1 MHYAQIMRIDI
12 SLLPALA
19 AAFMLVFARIGAMVM
34 LLPGLGETNIPVR
47 IKLAIALLLTLVILP
62 LHRAAYH
69 IDMQSLTPLLV
80 LMLHE
85 IVIGI
90 VLGATARVTLSAL
103 QVAGSVIAQQLG
115 LGFVT
120 AVDPTQGQQ
129 GLLIG
134 NFLTILGLTLLFATD
149 SHHLVIAALNDSYA
163 IFSPG
168 EMMPSGDVAAL
179 ATRAFAAAFKIGM
192 QLSAPFL
199 VFGLVFNIGLG
210 VLARLMPQMQ
220 VYFVGVPLSILAGFL
235 IFALVIAAMMG
246 TFLDYFIGVMHDLI
260 PLKLKALE
268 PMADENDTSDKTEDP
283 TQKRLDDAHDRGD
296 VAKSQ
301 EINTWFVIAGATL
314 VLSTFSGS
322 IGGGILMPLRNLVA
336 NSWMIHADGPGL
348 LALSQ
353 SLEYVL
359 IAALGVPLLML
370 ALAAIAGNM
379 VQHRLVW
386 SGESLKPK
394 FSKIS
399 PAAGAKR
406 IFGKQAAAN
415 FGKGLFKVIALGVV
429 MTAILWPERHRLEAF
444 VRFDPAAIL
453 GVTTGLTLHLLGAV
467 VAMLAVVAIADY
479 FFQYRQWFERQKMS
493 LQEMKEEFKQSEGDP
508 HVKGRIRQLRHA
520 RMKKRMMA
528 AVPKASVII
537 TNPTHYAVALSYERG
552 MSAPVCVA
560 KGVDTIALKIREI
573 AKAHDI
579 PIVENVPLA
588 RALHATVEIDDEIPV
603 EHYHAVAEI
612 IGYVMG
618 LKRGLSGRR
627 A

>member
-1 MHYAQIMRIDI
+1 
-12 SLLPALA
+12 
-19 AAFMLVFARIGAMVM
+19 
-34 LLPGLGETNIPVR
+34 
-47 IKLAIALLLTLVILP
+47 
-62 LHRAAYH
+62 
-69 IDMQSLTPLLV
+69 
-80 LMLHE
+80 
-85 IVIGI
+85 
-90 VLGATARVTLSAL
+90 
-103 QVAGSVIAQQLG
+103 
-115 LGFVT
+115 
-120 AVDPTQGQQ
+120 
-129 GLLIG
+129 
-134 NFLTILGLTLLFATD
+134 
-149 SHHLVIAALNDSYA
+149 
-163 IFSPG
+163 
-168 EMMPSGDVAAL
+168 
-179 ATRAFAAAFKIGM
+179 
-192 QLSAPFL
+192 
-199 VFGLVFNIGLG
+199 
-210 VLARLMPQMQ
+210 
-220 VYFVGVPLSILAGFL
+220 
-235 IFALVIAAMMG
+235 
-246 TFLDYFIGVMHDLI
+246 
-260 PLKLKALE
+260 
-268 PMADENDTSDKTEDP
+268 MADENDSAEKTEDP

-322 IGGGILMPLRNLVA
+322 IGGIQMPLRNLIA

-348 LALSQ
+348 MALAQ

-359 IAALGVPLLML
+359 IAALGVPFLML

-379 VQHRLVW
+379 IQHRLVW

-399 PAAGAKR
+399 PGAGAKR

-415 FGKGLFKVIALGVV
+415 FAKGLFKVIALGAV
-429 MTAILWPERHRLEAF
+429 MMAILWPERHRLEAMLH
-444 VRFDPAAIL
+444 FDPAMIL
-453 GVTTGLTLHLLGAV
+453 GATTTLTLQLMGAV

-508 HVKGRIRQLRHA
+508 HIKGRIRQLRQA

-573 AKAHDI
+573 AAEHDI

-618 LKRGLSGRR
+618 LMRGLSGRR